1 MDTWKMVIAIYIG
14 STQRV
19 FLSTHSSSGKYCLE
33 PGNRMR
39 AKHLSCGNILPI
51 IVRIDGPRLRAV
63 RDPKQVVHVR
73 NEENI
78 ALRV

>member
-1 MDTWKMVIAIYIG
+1 MGMRKIVIALYIG

-19 FLSTHSSSGKYCLE
+19 FLATYASSGKYCLVLV
-33 PGNRMR
+33 NRMR
-39 AKHLSCGNILPI
+39 AKHLSCRNILPI